1 MARLANEVGDDDM
14 LEKSSTYSM
23 FGQSMSN
30 FNPNATGT
38 ARVGLTEDNM
48 DDYLEALL
56 QKARDKN
63 KAANEE
69 FFDHNAA
76 LQNMR
81 DLEEEHIND
90 ILKEEQWKKDL
101 DELKVMNQVNLKEF
115 VIHEQKEEV
124 KEEKLK
130 EESPAKAAPIKF
142 ELAEERIMREILEAR
157 QPKA

>member
-1 MARLANEVGDDDM
+1 MARLANEEVGDNDL

-30 FNPNATGT
+30 FNPNATGNA

-76 LQNMR
+76 L
-81 DLEEEHIND
+81 
-90 ILKEEQWKKDL
+90 
-101 DELKVMNQVNLKEF
+101 
-115 VIHEQKEEV
+115 
-124 KEEKLK
+124 
-130 EESPAKAAPIKF
+130 
-142 ELAEERIMREILEAR
+142 
-157 QPKA
+157 